1 MKLLLFGS
9 NGQVGWK
16 LQKYLAPLGEMKIC
30 GRDNVDFNNL
40 HELRNV
46 IKTFI
51 PDVIINA
58 AAYTNVDKAE
68 SEKEQAFQINA
79 NAIELLSNEAKR
91 INAWLIHYST
101 DYVFDGMQSEPY
113 EEDDQ
118 TNPQT
123 IYGKSKLQ
131 GEQLITES
139 QCKHLILRTSWL
151 YSIRGRNFLKTIIN
165 LAKEKNELRIV
176 SDQIGAPT
184 SAELVANI
192 TSMCILKIIQNK
204 LASKNIS
211 GIYHLTASGST
222 SWHAFA
228 EYFLTEAESLGE
240 DFLVKPTEIIAIN
253 SSELILPAKRPLNS
267 MLNTGKLSRTFNLYL
282 PSWQNLVSRVIKE
295 LYYRE
300 T

>member
-1 MKLLLFGS
+1 MRLLLFGA

-16 LQKYLAPLGEMKIC
+16 LQQYLTPLGEIKVC
-30 GRDNVDFNNL
+30 DKSNANFNNL
-40 HELRNV
+40 LELKNIIR
-46 IKTFI
+46 KFA
-51 PDVIINA
+51 PDIIINA
-58 AAYTNVDKAE
+58 AAFTNVDEAE
-68 SEKEQAFQINA
+68 DAEEISFQINA
-79 NAIELLSNEAKR
+79 KAVGLLAYEAKLLD
-91 INAWLIHYST
+91 AWLIHYST

-192 TSMCILKIIQNK
+192 TL
-204 LASKNIS
+204 
-211 GIYHLTASGST
+211 
-222 SWHAFA
+222 
-228 EYFLTEAESLGE
+228 SL
-240 DFLVKPTEIIAIN
+240 IHI
-253 SSELILPAKRPLNS
+253 
-267 MLNTGKLSRTFNLYL
+267 
-282 PSWQNLVSRVIKE
+282 
-295 LYYRE
+295 
-300 T
+300 

>member
-1 MKLLLFGS
+1 MRLLLFGA

-16 LQKYLAPLGEMKIC
+16 LQQYLTPLGEIKVC
-30 GRDNVDFNNL
+30 DKSNANFNNL
-40 HELRNV
+40 LELKNIIR
-46 IKTFI
+46 KFA
-51 PDVIINA
+51 PDIIINA
-58 AAYTNVDKAE
+58 AAFTNVDEAE
-68 SEKEQAFQINA
+68 DAEEISFQINA
-79 NAIELLSNEAKR
+79 KAVGLLAYEAKLLD
-91 INAWLIHYST
+91 AWLIHYST

-192 TSMCILKIIQNK
+192 TSMCILRIIQNK

-300 T
+300 I

>member
-1 MKLLLFGS
+1 MRLLLFGA

-16 LQKYLAPLGEMKIC
+16 LQQYLTPLGEIKVC
-30 GRDNVDFNNL
+30 DKSNANFNNL
-40 HELRNV
+40 LELKNIIR
-46 IKTFI
+46 KFA
-51 PDVIINA
+51 PDIIINA
-58 AAYTNVDKAE
+58 AAFTNVDEAE
-68 SEKEQAFQINA
+68 DAEEISFQINA
-79 NAIELLSNEAKR
+79 KAVGLLAYEAKLLD
-91 INAWLIHYST
+91 AWLIHYST

-192 TSMCILKIIQNK
+192 TSMCILRIIQNK

-222 SWHAFA
+222 SWYAFA

-240 DFLVKPTEIIAIN
+240 VFQVKPTEIIAIN

-282 PSWQNLVSRVIKE
+282 PSWQNLVGKVIKE
-295 LYYRE
+295 LYYQE

>member
-68 SEKEQAFQINA
+68 SDMDQSFQVNTNA
-79 NAIELLSNEAKR
+79 VELLANEAKR
-91 INAWLIHYST
+91 LNAWLIHYST
-101 DYVFDGMQSEPY
+101 DYVFDGTKLAPY
-113 EEDDQ
+113 AEDDK

-123 IYGKSKLQ
+123 VYGKSKLE
-131 GEQLITES
+131 GEEVIIKS
-139 QCKHLILRTSWL
+139 QCNHLIFRTSWL
-151 YSIRGRNFLKTIIN
+151 YSIRGKNFLKTIIR
-165 LAKEKNELRIV
+165 LAKEKNELRVV
-176 SDQIGAPT
+176 SDQIGTPT

-192 TSMCILKIIQNK
+192 SALCIYKIIQNK
-204 LASKNIS
+204 LESKKIS
-211 GIYHLTASGST
+211 GIYHLTASGSA
-222 SWHAFA
+222 SWYVFA
-228 EYFLTEAESLGE
+228 KHFLNEAERLGE
-240 DFLVKPTEIIAIN
+240 VFLVKSSELIEIN
-253 SSELILPAKRPLNS
+253 SSELILPATRPLNS
-267 MLNTGKLSRTFNLYL
+267 VLSSRKLCKNFNLIL
-282 PSWQNLVSRVIKE
+282 PSWESLADRIINEIYLRK
-295 LYYRE
+295 L
-300 T
+300 

>member
-68 SEKEQAFQINA
+68 SDIDQSFQVNTNA
-79 NAIELLSNEAKR
+79 VELLANEAKR
-91 INAWLIHYST
+91 LDAWLIHYST
-101 DYVFDGMQSEPY
+101 DYVFDGSKLSPY
-113 EEDDQ
+113 DEEDE

-123 IYGKSKLQ
+123 IYGKSKLE
-131 GEQLITES
+131 GERLIAKS
-139 QCKHLILRTSWL
+139 GCKHLIFRTSWI
-151 YSIRGRNFLKTIIN
+151 YSVRGKNFLKTIIS
-165 LAKEKNELRIV
+165 LAKNQNELRVV
-176 SDQIGAPT
+176 SDQVGAPT

-192 TSMCILKIIQNK
+192 STLCVYRIFLNQLESRQ
-204 LASKNIS
+204 IS
-211 GIYHLTASGST
+211 GIYHLTASGSA
-222 SWHAFA
+222 SWHGFA
-228 EYFLTEAESLGE
+228 KHFLNKAESHGE
-240 DFLVKPTEIIAIN
+240 VFLVKSSEIIAIS

-267 MLNTGKLSRTFNLYL
+267 VLSSEKLCRTFNLAL
-282 PSWQNLVSRVIKE
+282 PSWQVLADRVINEIYLRK
-295 LYYRE
+295 

>member
-1 MKLLLFGS
+1 MRLLLFGA

-16 LQKYLAPLGEMKIC
+16 LQQYLTPLGELKVC
-30 GRDNVDFNNL
+30 DKSNANFNTL
-40 HELRNV
+40 FELKNIIR
-46 IKTFI
+46 KFA
-51 PDVIINA
+51 PDIIINA
-58 AAYTNVDKAE
+58 AAFTNVDEAE
-68 SEKEQAFQINA
+68 ASVEISFQINA
-79 NAIELLSNEAKR
+79 KAVGLLAYEAKLLD
-91 INAWLIHYST
+91 AWLIHYST
-101 DYVFDGMQSEPY
+101 DYVFDGMQSKPY

-118 TNPQT
+118 ANPQT

-192 TSMCILKIIQNK
+192 TSMCIYRIIQNK
-204 LASKNIS
+204 LASKDIS

-240 DFLVKPTEIIAIN
+240 VFLVKPTEILAIN